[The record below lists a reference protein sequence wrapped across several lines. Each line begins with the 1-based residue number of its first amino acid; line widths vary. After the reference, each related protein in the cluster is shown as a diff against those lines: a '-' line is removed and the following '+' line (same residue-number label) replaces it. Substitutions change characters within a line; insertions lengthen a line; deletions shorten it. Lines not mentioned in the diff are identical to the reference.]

1 MRGGARKGAT
11 AFQVFKKT
19 FKPRVIKLATEATA
33 MSESKTIEATTA
45 IVEPYIDK
53 RELARRLSIKL
64 RTVESWM
71 NRDWIP
77 YYKMGKVVLFKWT
90 EVDAEVSRMGRKAQN
105 GVLIQ
110 SSKN

>member
-1 MRGGARKGAT
+1 
-11 AFQVFKKT
+11 
-19 FKPRVIKLATEATA
+19 
-33 MSESKTIEATTA
+33 MSESKTVEPTGTA

-53 RELARRLSIKL
+53 REVARRLSIKL

-90 EVDAEVSRMGRKAQN
+90 EVDAQVSRAGRKT
-105 GVLIQ
+105 GP
-110 SSKN
+110 SSTSQTRN